1 MVGPSGPFFYLYGKS
16 TIKVM
21 SRELIQDAIQCFG
34 EVVVREALSVVHVSD
49 PDCAYTTFMDMGME
63 DCAEC
68 VEMLFFC

>member
-1 MVGPSGPFFYLYGKS
+1 
-16 TIKVM
+16 M

-34 EVVVREALSVVHVSD
+34 EVIVREALSVVHVSD